1 MPFYED
7 IWHDPT
13 PEVAKQL
20 LKVAKKVALKYAQ
33 NYPWSTWHSWNASR
47 FGTGVFEDHM
57 GVVSL
62 IYAELCAE
70 LSLLAGEQGC
80 DYDSF
85 LAGER
90 GCDFGC
96 DYAKYA
102 TLLCSAGEERHHA
115 IVALCFESFA
125 IVIDHA
131 MHPTAFRVP
140 LGSVYEMHPYTTIS
154 GREGQERFKYFLED
168 GDHKL
173 TMDSKHASYDPFVF
187 YDLINSTKNGYMDC
201 AQQAAIVRKK
211 YADEMKNGVLPTSK
225 HLAFRSLLDKE
236 PQFIAAVPVG
246 DKWLATTVRIR
257 VDFAEPRIVM
267 QIPRVDWPQSENLSL
282 LLLHPTPKGFRLY
295 KTYNTV
301 LLEQKLYAARGAE
314 PKQELVGLAQLK
326 TLGKEF
332 GVSCELFDDICRSV
346 YRVWDPVGLKS
357 SKLLGDDETHGALGY
372 L

>member
-1 MPFYED
+1 MSFYED

-115 IVALCFESFA
+115 IVVLCFESFA
-125 IVIDHA
+125 IVIDYA

-140 LGSVYEMHPYTTIS
+140 LGGVFEMHPYTTIS

-173 TMDSKHASYDPFVF
+173 TMDSKHASYDPFIF
-187 YDLINSTKNGYMDC
+187 YELINSIKNGYMGS
-201 AQQAAIVRKK
+201 AQQAAIIRKK
-211 YADEMKNGVLPTSK
+211 YTDEMKNGVLPASK

-267 QIPRVDWPQSENLSL
+267 QIP
-282 LLLHPTPKGFRLY
+282 
-295 KTYNTV
+295 
-301 LLEQKLYAARGAE
+301 
-314 PKQELVGLAQLK
+314 
-326 TLGKEF
+326 
-332 GVSCELFDDICRSV
+332 
-346 YRVWDPVGLKS
+346 
-357 SKLLGDDETHGALGY
+357 
-372 L
+372 

>member
-20 LKVAKKVALKYAQ
+20 LKVANKVALKYAQ
-33 NYPWSTWHSWNASR
+33 NYYWSTWRSWNASR

-57 GVVSL
+57 GAASL
-62 IYAELCAE
+62 IYAELCVE
-70 LSLLAGEQGC
+70 LSLLAGGC
-80 DYDSF
+80 DY
-85 LAGER
+85 A
-90 GCDFGC
+90 C

-115 IVALCFESFA
+115 IVVLCFESFA
-125 IVIDHA
+125 IVIDYA

-140 LGSVYEMHPYTTIS
+140 LGGVFEMHPYTTIS

-173 TMDSKHASYDPFVF
+173 TMDSKHASYDPFIF
-187 YDLINSTKNGYMDC
+187 YELINSIKNGYMGS
-201 AQQAAIVRKK
+201 AQQAAIIRKK
-211 YADEMKNGVLPTSK
+211 YTDEMKNGVLPASK

-267 QIPRVDWPQSENLSL
+267 QIP
-282 LLLHPTPKGFRLY
+282 
-295 KTYNTV
+295 
-301 LLEQKLYAARGAE
+301 
-314 PKQELVGLAQLK
+314 
-326 TLGKEF
+326 
-332 GVSCELFDDICRSV
+332 
-346 YRVWDPVGLKS
+346 
-357 SKLLGDDETHGALGY
+357 
-372 L
+372 